1 MKFSHRLLFRA
12 YSHFFKMGIAFCL
25 FVFLEIF
32 ISSSYADDFQIFE
45 NKNVK
50 MVFPPKLTSVSL
62 KTVELVP
69 EIGSD
74 LERTFSWSF
83 YLKPTVVL
91 MNNPERFRRIV
102 SSPLVVGF
110 AVPQKHLVII
120 DYTKI
125 LNNLKLY
132 EILKHELCH
141 LLLHEHLNQVFIP
154 RWFDEGIAQWVS
166 GGVMDIL
173 HDQKNAL
180 LPKAAFSDHLI
191 PLGALNEGFPEN
203 SNGLRLAYEE
213 SKNFIDYLINSHG
226 KKKFFEILHL
236 MKEGTPLRKA
246 FFEALGAPLYKIEKE
261 WLASLK
267 SNINWFAYMSYYL
280 YEILFA
286 LGGLI
291 LFYAFIKLWRKKR
304 TYMEEE

>member
-1 MKFSHRLLFRA
+1 
-12 YSHFFKMGIAFCL
+12 MGIGFL
-25 FVFLEIF
+25 IFLEIF
-32 ISSSYADDFQIFE
+32 TTFSYADDFKVFE

-50 MVFPPKLTSVSL
+50 MLFPPALTPTAL
-62 KTVELVP
+62 EAVELVP
-69 EIGSD
+69 EIRLD
-74 LERTFSWSF
+74 LERIFNWSF
-83 YLKPTVVL
+83 YFKPTVVL
-91 MNNPERFRRIV
+91 MNDPERFH
-102 SSPLVVGF
+102 SMTASPLVVGF
-110 AVPQKHLVII
+110 AVPQKHLVVI

-125 LNNLKLY
+125 YNYLKLNN
-132 EILKHELCH
+132 ILKHELCH
-141 LLLHEHLNQVFIP
+141 LLLHEHLGQVFIP

-166 GGVMDIL
+166 DGVMDIL
-173 HDQKNAL
+173 HDQKNSL
-180 LPKAAFSDHLI
+180 LPKAAFSDHMI
-191 PLGALNEGFPEN
+191 PLGALNDGFPEN

-213 SKNFIDYLINSHG
+213 SKNFIDYLINSQG
-226 KKKFFEILHL
+226 KKKLFEILHL

-246 FFEALGAPLYKIEKE
+246 FFVALGAPLYKIEKE

-267 SNINWFAYMSYYL
+267 RNINWFAQLSYYL